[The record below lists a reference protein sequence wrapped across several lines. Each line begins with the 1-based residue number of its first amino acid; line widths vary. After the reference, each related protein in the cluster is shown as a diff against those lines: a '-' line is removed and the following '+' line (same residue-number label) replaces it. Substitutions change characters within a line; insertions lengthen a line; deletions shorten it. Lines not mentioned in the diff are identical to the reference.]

1 MKITTQKKKKDDKVF
16 LKIENFEV
24 RYEVFNRALEK
35 RKNNKSLSVIFKH
48 NINHTIS
55 LPNVCPEMINFKQQ

>member
-1 MKITTQKKKKDDKVF
+1 MKILNQKKKKDDKVF
-16 LKIENFEV
+16 IRIENFEV
-24 RYEVFNRALEK
+24 RFDLFIRATEK
-35 RKNNKSLSVIFKH
+35 RKQNKSLSVIFKN